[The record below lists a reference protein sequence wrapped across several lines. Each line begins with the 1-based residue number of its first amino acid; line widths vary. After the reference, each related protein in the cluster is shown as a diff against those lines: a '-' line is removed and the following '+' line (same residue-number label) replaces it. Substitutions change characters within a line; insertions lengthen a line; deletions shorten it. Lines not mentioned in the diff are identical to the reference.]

1 VQDQRPDKEPD
12 EGRASGV
19 EPPRGRAS
27 RVLSLFDRLGL
38 SGKLLLLTI
47 VFVMV
52 SEVLIFVPSIANFRL
67 TWLNDRVASA
77 QTAALVLDAAPY
89 TLVPKALEEDL
100 LASVGA
106 MAIASKHQGIR
117 RLMMVHD
124 QLPPVAAHIDVREP
138 PGFNSIFEAF
148 ETLFAGDGRT
158 IRVIG
163 EDRVGDDGFIELVI
177 DETPLRHAMFTYST
191 NILSLSLIISAI
203 TAALVYFTLNWLLVR
218 PMRRITGAMIRFR
231 QDPEDAKRVIA
242 PSGRSD
248 EVGRAESELAAMQR
262 ELAET
267 LQQKARLAALGL
279 AVSKINHDLR
289 NILATAHLISDRLAA
304 VSDPTVQRFA
314 PKLIASLDRAIA
326 LCSDTIRYGR
336 AREAPPQRASIG
348 LAALAEQAAE
358 SAGLAGHDGIEW
370 INTVDPSLKVDADPD
385 QFFRVLMNLM
395 RNSVQALESSP
406 HSHTDRDS
414 VRLSARRDGAVVT
427 IEICDTGPGVPPKAR
442 ENLFTAFKGSARAGG
457 SGLGLAI
464 TAEIVRGHGGTIRLL
479 DQALGAAFQI
489 VLPDQ
494 VVELN
499 ARRGEARAG

>member
-1 VQDQRPDKEPD
+1 
-12 EGRASGV
+12 
-19 EPPRGRAS
+19 
-27 RVLSLFDRLGL
+27 
-38 SGKLLLLTI
+38 
-47 VFVMV
+47 
-52 SEVLIFVPSIANFRL
+52 
-67 TWLNDRVASA
+67 
-77 QTAALVLDAAPY
+77 
-89 TLVPKALEEDL
+89 
-100 LASVGA
+100 
-106 MAIASKHQGIR
+106 
-117 RLMMVHD
+117 
-124 QLPPVAAHIDVREP
+124 
-138 PGFNSIFEAF
+138 
-148 ETLFAGDGRT
+148 
-158 IRVIG
+158 
-163 EDRVGDDGFIELVI
+163 
-177 DETPLRHAMFTYST
+177 
-191 NILSLSLIISAI
+191 
-203 TAALVYFTLNWLLVR
+203 
-218 PMRRITGAMIRFR
+218 MRRITGAMIRFR

-406 HSHTDRDS
+406 HSHADRDS